1 MLTSDLIYTS
11 RSGRYIKPCFI
22 DPSDKQLAA
31 LAENLLSICRTAAN
45 NRTAGKDLE
54 EYFAAFRAMDSKSVP
69 VNALLKLLD
78 ERFEKESAS
87 PETDYFQK
95 RKELFSRSANLLKEG
110 KFEEFMQN
118 AAENTFDPY
127 GDLPE
132 FDVVTAFR
140 DITAK
145 ELLERFNTALV
156 QAILLKAEK
165 LTVTVDSSDHG
176 ELRRMLKYLKFF
188 RLLCDIKKDAS
199 GALKLEISGPFALF
213 GPTRKYALNLAA
225 FFPAF
230 IRLKKWELRAEIKN
244 RSSSVILKLDESSQL
259 VSHYRNFSN
268 YVPDEIRLFHR
279 LFAEKSKDWQIT
291 GDTPLF
297 IAGKGTYFVPDLSF
311 SGNGKVIHLE
321 LFHRWHRFQLE
332 KRLELLERRKDIT
345 LMIGIDRSICD
356 EETFDLLTEKY
367 PQAMTNAFRFRDF
380 PGVDTVER
388 MLKKMC

>member
-1 MLTSDLIYTS
+1 MLTSDLVYTS
-11 RSGRYIKPCFI
+11 RSGRYLKPCFI
-22 DPSDKQLAA
+22 DISDNQLTT
-31 LAENLLSICRTAAN
+31 LAENLLAICRKAAVS
-45 NRTAGKDLE
+45 RSSGKELDE
-54 EYFAAFRAMDSKSVP
+54 HFSVFRAMDSKSVP

-87 PETDYFQK
+87 PDTDYQQK
-95 RKELFSRSANLLKEG
+95 RRELFSHSSLLLKDG
-110 KFEEFMQN
+110 NFEEFMKY

-140 DITAK
+140 DITSK
-145 ELLERFNTALV
+145 ELLERYNVALV

-165 LTVTVDSSDHG
+165 VTVTIDSPDHG

-188 RLLCDIKKDAS
+188 RLLCDIKKDTA
-199 GALKLEISGPFALF
+199 GALKLDISGPFALF

-225 FFPAF
+225 FFPAV
-230 IRLKKWELRAEIKN
+230 IRLKKWELRAEIKTA
-244 RSSSVILKLDESSQL
+244 RSSVTLKLDETSNL

-268 YVPDEIRLFHR
+268 YVPEEVRVFHR
-279 LFAEKSKDWQIT
+279 LFAEKSTDWQIT

-311 SGNGKVIHLE
+311 TGNGKTIHLE

-332 KRLELLERRKDIT
+332 NRLELIERRKDIP
-345 LMIGIDRSICD
+345 LVIGIDRAICD
-356 EETFDLLTEKY
+356 EVTFDFLSEKY
-367 PQAMTNAFRFRDF
+367 PEAMSRAFRFRDF
-380 PGVDTVER
+380 PGVDTVEK
-388 MLKKMC
+388 MLNKMY